1 MIKSMKELVE
11 EKRKQLDEI
20 RRNNMLES
28 VANEVN
34 SLEDFLMDENNNL
47 SDCVI
52 AILKCADN
60 IRKCVK
66 VEVKE

>member
-1 MIKSMKELVE
+1 MKELVE
-11 EKRKQLDEI
+11 EKRKQLEKI
-20 RRNNMLES
+20 KENNMLGN

-47 SDCVI
+47 QDCVI

-60 IRKCVK
+60 IRAQVK
-66 VEVKE
+66 VENL

>member
-11 EKRKQLDEI
+11 EKRKQLEKI
-20 RRNNMLES
+20 KENNMLGN
-28 VANEVN
+28 VAKEVN

-47 SDCVI
+47 QDCVI

-60 IRKCVK
+60 IRAQVK
-66 VEVKE
+66 VENF

>member
-1 MIKSMKELVE
+1 MKELVE
-11 EKRKQLDEI
+11 EKRKQLDKI
-20 RRNNMLES
+20 RRNNMLGN

-47 SDCVI
+47 QDCVV

-60 IRKCVK
+60 IRAQVK
-66 VEVKE
+66 VEI

>member
-20 RRNNMLES
+20 RRKNMLES

-34 SLEDFLMDENNNL
+34 SLEDFLMDDENNL
-47 SDCVI
+47 QDCVI

-60 IRKCVK
+60 IRAQVK